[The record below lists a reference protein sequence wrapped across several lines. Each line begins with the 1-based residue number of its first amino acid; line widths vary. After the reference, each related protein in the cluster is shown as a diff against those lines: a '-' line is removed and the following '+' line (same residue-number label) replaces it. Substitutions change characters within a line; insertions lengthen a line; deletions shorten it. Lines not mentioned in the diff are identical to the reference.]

1 MSNKQHRLERLQ
13 KVKTTFKL
21 IDKALEDEKAS
32 GRTLTRKHGELLTC
46 WSEYSEAH
54 NKALMFEKDEDLKKV
69 TEDEHELIVKENDS
83 VLDKLEERLDELKRE
98 EAEKVAPKELK
109 LTVTLQEQR
118 EAKLLCCKGTM
129 VDGLQRIERLKTA
142 LEKLVEPKKAQLET
156 LGDSLEK
163 LRNDLILKVEQNYL
177 EVTENSSSLDQMK
190 ETEKAKQV
198 DISQVHEVADWMMSR
213 LIELTPEAAAPTE
226 VNMESLA
233 AAVAGVTSSQLET
246 SFREGG
252 ARESSSTY
260 KAYAKESIPDFNGQL
275 RQYPSWR
282 KEMKELV
289 LPSLPSLQHQIR
301 LLDKHT
307 PTAVD
312 LQNCESLEEAWRD
325 LDTKYGN
332 GENITTVL
340 MDDFFKLR
348 SASSLKSRSNQSKL
362 VELKTLVMR
371 LSSDL
376 VAVEQQHVLHQNPYA
391 TSHVVKLM
399 PEFWQNK
406 WSEMKPSLLA
416 GGEKTVWQALST
428 FLKDEAFRLETEL
441 PHFLDSAATKMEPT
455 ESLSS
460 PETGDQLSKK
470 QFKRLNAVN
479 NRPESEVKP
488 ENAKKSPRYEEMK
501 AKFGTCPHCRLH
513 HTFIGRTK
521 ELLASD
527 NLRNCSDF
535 ISLNPQQRA
544 VIVEKKKVCANC
556 LSWSHERKD
565 CSREKRSC
573 GVKSCGLLHSPLL
586 HGTSV
591 AYVNLLKTG
600 GKIEKT

>member
-1 MSNKQHRLERLQ
+1 M
-13 KVKTTFKL
+13 
-21 IDKALEDEKAS
+21 
-32 GRTLTRKHGELLTC
+32 
-46 WSEYSEAH
+46 
-54 NKALMFEKDEDLKKV
+54 
-69 TEDEHELIVKENDS
+69 
-83 VLDKLEERLDELKRE
+83 
-98 EAEKVAPKELK
+98 
-109 LTVTLQEQR
+109 
-118 EAKLLCCKGTM
+118 
-129 VDGLQRIERLKTA
+129 
-142 LEKLVEPKKAQLET
+142 
-156 LGDSLEK
+156 
-163 LRNDLILKVEQNYL
+163 
-177 EVTENSSSLDQMK
+177 
-190 ETEKAKQV
+190 
-198 DISQVHEVADWMMSR
+198 
-213 LIELTPEAAAPTE
+213 
-226 VNMESLA
+226 
-233 AAVAGVTSSQLET
+233 
-246 SFREGG
+246 
-252 ARESSSTY
+252 
-260 KAYAKESIPDFNGQL
+260 
-275 RQYPSWR
+275 
-282 KEMKELV
+282 
-289 LPSLPSLQHQIR
+289 
-301 LLDKHT
+301 
-307 PTAVD
+307 
-312 LQNCESLEEAWRD
+312 
-325 LDTKYGN
+325 
-332 GENITTVL
+332 
-340 MDDFFKLR
+340 
-348 SASSLKSRSNQSKL
+348 
-362 VELKTLVMR
+362 
-371 LSSDL
+371 
-376 VAVEQQHVLHQNPYA
+376 
-391 TSHVVKLM
+391 KLM

-416 GGEKTVWQALST
+416 GGEKTVWQALSA

-470 QFKRLNAVN
+470 QFKRLNTVN

-544 VIVEKKKVCANC
+544 LIVEKKKVCANC

-600 GKIEKT
+600 GKIERTEVSKRTREKQEKCEEDVEDESHGFAKFLHLVAHKLPGRNLEMVFLLDDGSDTSLITHLMAGFLGLKGTKRLTYLMVAGESQPEGKMMLHFKVPITCNDGTEVLINCLGVETITENTNRRVDISQAYKLFPHVPEGALDRPPGGSQHPDRPGPGCPVSWWRQGQEPDGEPASYAVQLRQWLVPWWMEPQDCWLLHTVLQLCKPAEAVHGRPWTQGEAEPDQEHQLLAGAGGPQLPSAQEVCQVQKLPVLSLRGAGRNQGGAERAGAPEGSHPLRRGEEVLHRFLPDNRRPLAASG